1 MTARAVAARQRG
13 VPSCASEAMGD
24 TGGKS
29 ARKNPLF
36 GAAVVKA
43 VLRKRDGVS
52 ATSAL
57 YEGILR
63 DLGVTDA
70 EVEAYLTEHGEEV
83 EQAIRS
89 HGRRGD

>member
-1 MTARAVAARQRG
+1 MTAA
-13 VPSCASEAMGD
+13 P
-24 TGGKS
+24 
-29 ARKNPLF
+29 RKPAKKDPLF

-43 VLRKRDGVS
+43 VLRKRSGDS
-52 ATSAL
+52 EATSTL

-70 EVEAYLTEHGEEV
+70 QVEEYLAEHEEDV
-83 EQAIRS
+83 ELAIRS

>member
-1 MTARAVAARQRG
+1 MSVGA
-13 VPSCASEAMGD
+13 P
-24 TGGKS
+24 GK
-29 ARKNPLF
+29 KNPLF

-43 VLRKRDGVS
+43 VLRKRTGAGG
-52 ATSAL
+52 ATSVL

-70 EVEAYLTEHGEEV
+70 EVEKFLSEHEAEV

>member
-1 MTARAVAARQRG
+1 MSDTA
-13 VPSCASEAMGD
+13 
-24 TGGKS
+24 GKS

-43 VLRKRDGVS
+43 VLKKRDGVS

-70 EVEAYLTEHGEEV
+70 DVEAYLDEHREEV

>member
-1 MTARAVAARQRG
+1 MPAGQRKRAA
-13 VPSCASEAMGD
+13 
-24 TGGKS
+24 
-29 ARKNPLF
+29 KNPLL

-43 VLRKRDGVS
+43 VLRKRTGDPE

-70 EVEAYLTEHGEEV
+70 EVDRYLAKHEKEV
-83 EQAIRS
+83 EQALRS

>member
-1 MTARAVAARQRG
+1 MADAGRK
-13 VPSCASEAMGD
+13 AS
-24 TGGKS
+24 
-29 ARKNPLF
+29 RKNPLF

-43 VLRKRDGVS
+43 VLRKRNGVS

-70 EVEAYLTEHGEEV
+70 EVEEYLAAHAAEV
-83 EQAIRS
+83 EEAIRS

>member
-1 MTARAVAARQRG
+1 MTGAARKAG
-13 VPSCASEAMGD
+13 
-24 TGGKS
+24 
-29 ARKNPLF
+29 ARSPLF

-43 VLRKRDGVS
+43 VLRKRAGDGA
-52 ATSAL
+52 ATSTL

-70 EVEAYLTEHGEEV
+70 EVEKFLADHEAEV

>member
-1 MTARAVAARQRG
+1 MTVG
-13 VPSCASEAMGD
+13 
-24 TGGKS
+24 
-29 ARKNPLF
+29 ARKDTRRSPLF

-43 VLRKRDGVS
+43 VLRKRTGES
-52 ATSAL
+52 RATSAL

-63 DLGVTDA
+63 DLKVTDA
-70 EVEAYLTEHGEEV
+70 QVEQYLADHEAEV

>member
-1 MTARAVAARQRG
+1 
-13 VPSCASEAMGD
+13 MGD

-63 DLGVTDA
+63 DLGVTDDQ
-70 EVEAYLTEHGEEV
+70 VEAFLSAHAEEV

>member
-1 MTARAVAARQRG
+1 MSQVPARSPGRR
-13 VPSCASEAMGD
+13 
-24 TGGKS
+24 
-29 ARKNPLF
+29 NPLF

-43 VLRKRDGVS
+43 VLRKREGVA

-70 EVEAYLTEHGEEV
+70 EVEAYLTEHAAEV
-83 EQAIRS
+83 EQAIKS

>member
-1 MTARAVAARQRG
+1 MDGMVPKGRAA
-13 VPSCASEAMGD
+13 
-24 TGGKS
+24 
-29 ARKNPLF
+29 KNPLF

-43 VLRKRDGVS
+43 VLRKRGGVT

-63 DLGVTDA
+63 DLGVTD
-70 EVEAYLTEHGEEV
+70 EQVEEYLKGHADEI

>member
-1 MTARAVAARQRG
+1 
-13 VPSCASEAMGD
+13 MGD

-70 EVEAYLTEHGEEV
+70 EVEAYLDEHREEV

>member
-1 MTARAVAARQRG
+1 MAKAK
-13 VPSCASEAMGD
+13 ASPP
-24 TGGKS
+24 K
-29 ARKNPLF
+29 KNRLL

-43 VLRKRDGVS
+43 VLRKRTGDPS
-52 ATSAL
+52 ATSTL

-63 DLGVTDA
+63 DLAVTDA
-70 EVEAYLTEHGEEV
+70 QVEAYLLEHGPEV

>member
-1 MTARAVAARQRG
+1 MADAAKK
-13 VPSCASEAMGD
+13 A
-24 TGGKS
+24 

-70 EVEAYLTEHGEEV
+70 DVEAYLAEHAEEV

>member
-1 MTARAVAARQRG
+1 MGSAGKMTDSPRKPG
-13 VPSCASEAMGD
+13 L
-24 TGGKS
+24 
-29 ARKNPLF
+29 RKNPLF

-43 VLRKRDGVS
+43 VLRKRDGVK

-70 EVEAYLTEHGEEV
+70 EVEAFLADHAEEV
-83 EQAIRS
+83 QQAIKS

>member
-1 MTARAVAARQRG
+1 MGDASRKAAARR
-13 VPSCASEAMGD
+13 S
-24 TGGKS
+24 
-29 ARKNPLF
+29 PLF

-43 VLRKRDGVS
+43 VLRKRGGVR

-63 DLGVTDA
+63 DLGITDA
-70 EVEAYLTEHGEEV
+70 EVEAYLADHAVEV
-83 EQAIRS
+83 EQAIKS

>member
-1 MTARAVAARQRG
+1 MAK
-13 VPSCASEAMGD
+13 ASA
-24 TGGKS
+24 TSSK
-29 ARKNPLF
+29 KNRLL

-43 VLRKRDGVS
+43 VLRKRTGDPQ
-52 ATSAL
+52 ATSTL

-70 EVEAYLTEHGEEV
+70 QVETYLEEHVAEV

>member
-1 MTARAVAARQRG
+1 MASPRKAA
-13 VPSCASEAMGD
+13 AAE
-24 TGGKS
+24 GKRS
-29 ARKNPLF
+29 PLF

-43 VLRKRDGVS
+43 VLRKRTGDS
-52 ATSAL
+52 DATSAL

-70 EVEAYLTEHGEEV
+70 QVEQYLAEHGDDV

>member
-1 MTARAVAARQRG
+1 MPR
-13 VPSCASEAMGD
+13 P
-24 TGGKS
+24 GGTQEK
-29 ARKNPLF
+29 KNRLL

-43 VLRKRDGVS
+43 VLRKRSGHAS
-52 ATSAL
+52 ATSSL

-70 EVEAYLTEHGEEV
+70 QVEAYLSEHEAEV

-89 HGRRGD
+89 HGRRSD

>member
-1 MTARAVAARQRG
+1 MTDSARKAA
-13 VPSCASEAMGD
+13 
-24 TGGKS
+24 

-43 VLRKRDGVS
+43 VLRKRDGVQ
-52 ATSAL
+52 ATNAL

-70 EVEAYLTEHGEEV
+70 QVEAFLADHAEEV
-83 EQAIRS
+83 EQAIKS

>member
-1 MTARAVAARQRG
+1 
-13 VPSCASEAMGD
+13 MGD

-43 VLRKRDGVS
+43 VLRKRNGVS

-70 EVEAYLTEHGEEV
+70 EVEAYLDEHHEEV

>member
-1 MTARAVAARQRG
+1 MAA
-13 VPSCASEAMGD
+13 ASRKASG
-24 TGGKS
+24 
-29 ARKNPLF
+29 RKNPLF

-43 VLRKRDGVS
+43 VLRQRTGQS
-52 ATSAL
+52 GATSTL

-70 EVEAYLTEHGEEV
+70 QVERFLADHEAEV

>member
-1 MTARAVAARQRG
+1 VTAGARKG
-13 VPSCASEAMGD
+13 
-24 TGGKS
+24 

-43 VLRKRDGVS
+43 VLRKRKDGT

-63 DLGVTDA
+63 DLGVTDQDVEKFLA
-70 EVEAYLTEHGEEV
+70 EHEEEV
-83 EQAIRS
+83 EIAIRS

>member
-1 MTARAVAARQRG
+1 M
-13 VPSCASEAMGD
+13 P
-24 TGGKS
+24 GG
-29 ARKNPLF
+29 ARKGAQKSLF

-43 VLRKRDGVS
+43 VLRKRRTEGE

-70 EVEAYLTEHGEEV
+70 DVEKYLSEHEEEV

-89 HGRRGD
+89 HGRRGS

>member
-1 MTARAVAARQRG
+1 MADGARK
-13 VPSCASEAMGD
+13 P
-24 TGGKS
+24 

-43 VLRKRDGVS
+43 VLRKRDGVTAS
-52 ATSAL
+52 NAL

-70 EVEAYLTEHGEEV
+70 QVEEYLASHAEEV
-83 EQAIRS
+83 EEAIRR

>member
-1 MTARAVAARQRG
+1 MAETAKKT
-13 VPSCASEAMGD
+13 P
-24 TGGKS
+24 
-29 ARKNPLF
+29 RKTPLF
-36 GAAVVKA
+36 GAAIVKA
-43 VLRKRDGVS
+43 VLRKRGGVTAS
-52 ATSAL
+52 SDL

-70 EVEAYLTEHGEEV
+70 QVEEYLAEHAEEV

>member
-1 MTARAVAARQRG
+1 MAA
-13 VPSCASEAMGD
+13 
-24 TGGKS
+24 GGRKKGE
-29 ARKNPLF
+29 KNPLL

-43 VLRKRDGVS
+43 VLRKRTGDS
-52 ATSAL
+52 DATSVL
-57 YEGILR
+57 YQGVLR

-70 EVEAYLTEHGEEV
+70 QVERYLAEHQDEV

>member
-1 MTARAVAARQRG
+1 MTA
-13 VPSCASEAMGD
+13 
-24 TGGKS
+24 S
-29 ARKNPLF
+29 ARKPGRKDPLF

-43 VLRKRDGVS
+43 VLRKRSGEGG

-70 EVEAYLTEHGEEV
+70 QVERYLADHGDDV